1 MFFRMSAKPETPE
14 ENIIGLITKN
24 QGSLRAYIY
33 TLLPDPALDRRH
45 PSGNESRHLEESH

>member
-1 MFFRMSAKPETPE
+1 MSAKPETPE